1 MNIADLLDAQRRIQV
16 DFQEWPTL
24 KLTLPQARRLWSL
37 PADVCEAAM
46 GNLVQAAF
54 LMHRDGLYLRRG
66 LGRGG
71 RRAATRQPSTHPRQ
85 AA

>member
-1 MNIADLLDAQRRIQV
+1 MDITDLLDAQRRIQL
-16 DFQEWPTL
+16 DFLEWPTL
-24 KLTLPQARRLWSL
+24 KLTFPQARRLWSL

-54 LMHRDGLYLRRG
+54 LLHRDGMYLRRG
-66 LGRGG
+66 PGRGG
-71 RRAATRQPSTHPRQ
+71 RRIATRQPTGPRQ

>member
-1 MNIADLLDAQRRIQV
+1 MDTAELLDAQRRIQV
-16 DFQEWPTL
+16 DFLEWPTL
-24 KLTLPQARRLWSL
+24 KLTFLQARRLWNL

-46 GNLVQAAF
+46 GNLVQADF
-54 LMHRDGLYLRRG
+54 LAHRNGIYLRRG

-71 RRAATRQPSTHPRQ
+71 RRIAARQPSPGPRQ

>member
-1 MNIADLLDAQRRIQV
+1 MNITDLLDAQRRIQV
-16 DFQEWPTL
+16 DFLEWPTL
-24 KLTLPQARRLWSL
+24 KLTFPQARRLWSL

-54 LMHRDGLYLRRG
+54 LLHRDGVYLRRG

-71 RRAATRQPSTHPRQ
+71 RRIVARQPSAGPRR

>member
-1 MNIADLLDAQRRIQV
+1 MNITDLLDAQRRIQV
-16 DFQEWPTL
+16 DFLEWPTL
-24 KLTLPQARRLWSL
+24 KLTFPQARRLWSL

-54 LMHRDGLYLRRG
+54 LLHRDGVYLRRG

-71 RRAATRQPSTHPRQ
+71 RRVAPRQPHAGPRR